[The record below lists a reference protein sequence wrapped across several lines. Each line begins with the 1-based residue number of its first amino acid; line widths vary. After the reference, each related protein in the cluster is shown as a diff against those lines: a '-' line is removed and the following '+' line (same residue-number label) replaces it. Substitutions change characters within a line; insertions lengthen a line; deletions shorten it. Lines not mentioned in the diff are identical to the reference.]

1 MIKDE
6 GAFSSMHSFLVYLQM
21 APMEQQPVVA
31 TLLLQLDLLVCPINS
46 YTTIITRNKIN
57 LIWHKPR
64 NASIV
69 SS

>member
-31 TLLLQLDLLVCPINS
+31 TLLLELDLLVLPYQFLHNHNNS
-46 YTTIITRNKIN
+46 
-57 LIWHKPR
+57 
-64 NASIV
+64 
-69 SS
+69 